1 MDGTVVPKYRAKRRM
16 DGSVVPTC
24 RAKNRMDGKADLYS

>member
-1 MDGTVVPKYRAKRRM
+1 MDGTVVPKYRAKKRM